1 MATVLGP
8 DVRGRHRNERPVP
21 AVAKAVHSETHA
33 AASARDR
40 FLARRLAG
48 DKPFEE
54 PVTFDPV
61 SV

>member
-1 MATVLGP
+1 
-8 DVRGRHRNERPVP
+8 
-21 AVAKAVHSETHA
+21 VAEAVHSETHA
-33 AASARDR
+33 AASTRDR
-40 FLARRLAG
+40 LLARRLAG